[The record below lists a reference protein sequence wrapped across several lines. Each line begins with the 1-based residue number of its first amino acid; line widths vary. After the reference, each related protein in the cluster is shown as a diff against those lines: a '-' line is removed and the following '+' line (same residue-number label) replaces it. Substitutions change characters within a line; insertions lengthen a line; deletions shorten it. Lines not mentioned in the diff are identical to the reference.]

1 MNCMSGEIFVDTNVL
16 AYAFDESEK
25 AKREIAKKLV
35 KQITLGELNGVVSN
49 QVLAEFFTVLT
60 KKINAPIDKQ
70 TAQAI
75 VNGFIDSIHWKK
87 INYTEKTVGR
97 AMETACAEKTSFW
110 HALIA
115 ETMIESQVYK
125 ILTENTKDFQTK
137 QIIAE
142 NPFK

>member
-25 AKREIAKKLV
+25 EKREIAKKIV
-35 KQITLGELNGVVSN
+35 KQITSGELKGVVSN

-60 KKINAPIDKQ
+60 KKITVPIEKQ
-70 TAQAI
+70 TAQTI
-75 VNGFIDSIHWKK
+75 VNGFIDSNHWKK
-87 INYTEKTVGR
+87 INYTEKTIGR
-97 AMETACAEKTSFW
+97 AIETVCAEKTSFW
-110 HALIA
+110 DALIA
-115 ETMIESQVYK
+115 ETMIENQVYK
-125 ILTENTKDFQTK
+125 ILTENIKDFQTK